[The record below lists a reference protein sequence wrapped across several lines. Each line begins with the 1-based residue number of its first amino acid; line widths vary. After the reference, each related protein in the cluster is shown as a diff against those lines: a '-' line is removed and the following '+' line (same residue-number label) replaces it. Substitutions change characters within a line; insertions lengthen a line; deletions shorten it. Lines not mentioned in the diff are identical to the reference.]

1 MWATF
6 DTTFTIQ
13 EDEAIGTSIVTLSAT
28 DDDEGIHGVVIYET
42 GTITTSTLDTVIV
55 N

>member
-1 MWATF
+1 MWGTF
-6 DTTFTIQ
+6 DTEFTIQ

-28 DDDEGIHGVVIYET
+28 DDDKGIHGVVIYEI
-42 GTITTSTLDTVIV
+42 GTITTSTLNTVII